1 MGIQFS
7 RILNVYGFMHKGI
20 YAYGRL
26 LNCKAPQMFLIPSSP
41 ERYPHIN
48 SGSLAVVTP
57 MAL

>member
-7 RILNVYGFMHKGI
+7 RILNVYGFIRKGI
-20 YAYGRL
+20 YAYGKL
-26 LNCKAPQMFLIPSSP
+26 LNCKAPQMLLIPSSP

-48 SGSLAVVTP
+48 SSSLTGVTP